1 MVAWEKQRS
10 TNEGMGCHAGRL
22 GTEPKLGEQVWS
34 AKALARPGSDVGQ

>member
-1 MVAWEKQRS
+1 MKAWGATR
-10 TNEGMGCHAGRL
+10 EGW